1 MGRFITKET
10 RESLKIIGQVSSMGI
25 AMVLATVFGLAAG
38 YFFDK
43 WLGTQPWGLIVGLV
57 MGIIAGYRNIY
68 IIMKRT
74 KNL

>member
-1 MGRFITKET
+1 MGRFISKET
-10 RESLKIIGQVSSMGI
+10 RESLKVIAQVSSMGI
-25 AMVLATVFGLAAG
+25 AMVLATVFGLVAG

-43 WLGTQPWGLIVGLV
+43 WLGTDPWGLIVGLV

-68 IIMKRT
+68 IILKRT